1 MRPRAVTQT
10 QIGLAAESTL
20 FIFVALVPASVS
32 PVLREPQIP
41 SKPPA
46 ARARRRGRCLLT
58 PPQHPRDSVMDAGPM
73 GGRSDTPTLLRTDPR
88 VMKLLLGGAA
98 PSGQAPCQAD
108 GWAAS
113 PATRT
118 LMAVLQGQQGRLW
131 GPSFSHSTSTGLAGG
146 PTVCW
151 NSEQTRQVRKAAVT
165 LPCDRRG
172 HGVVVGVEGA
182 STRGTR
188 LMDLMM
194 VEAAAGGTG
203 QK

>member
-1 MRPRAVTQT
+1 MSPFYRQGPWLPEARDLPRVTRVRPRAVTQT

-32 PVLREPQIP
+32 SVLTELQIS
-41 SKPPA
+41 SKPPC
-46 ARARRRGRCLLT
+46 RLT

-73 GGRSDTPTLLRTDPR
+73 GGRSDTPTHLRTGPR

-108 GWAAS
+108 GWAAR

-131 GPSFSHSTSTGLAGG
+131 GPSFSHSTNTGLAGG

-151 NSEQTRQVRKAAVT
+151 NSEQT
-165 LPCDRRG
+165 
-172 HGVVVGVEGA
+172 
-182 STRGTR
+182 
-188 LMDLMM
+188 
-194 VEAAAGGTG
+194 TG
-203 QK
+203 